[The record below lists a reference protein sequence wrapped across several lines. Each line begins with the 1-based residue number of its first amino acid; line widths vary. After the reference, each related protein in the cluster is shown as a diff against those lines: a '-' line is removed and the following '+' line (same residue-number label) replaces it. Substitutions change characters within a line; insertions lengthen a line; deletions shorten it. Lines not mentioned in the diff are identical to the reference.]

1 MCIRLRTSEA
11 TVASPSSHIH
21 QPVHPSL
28 PEREWLTLAE
38 VTELG
43 YGSRWTLR
51 QRIKRGELAASK
63 IGSVIKVRREDL
75 AAMVVPIEPEQPAF
89 EDVESAIE
97 AIVASAPPL
106 TDAQCRRLAGL
117 FGGASS

>member
-1 MCIRLRTSEA
+1 M
-11 TVASPSSHIH
+11 ASPSSHIH

-38 VTELG
+38 VSELG

-63 IGSVIKVRREDL
+63 IGSMIKVRREDL
-75 AAMVVPIEPEQPAF
+75 AAMVVPIQPEQPAF

-97 AIVASAPPL
+97 TIVASAPPL
-106 TDAQCRRLAGL
+106 TDAQCRKLASL
-117 FGGASS
+117 FGGAPS